1 MDDTGARFDLRP
13 DNLAHDSP
21 VNIVSAQA
29 SNQDI
34 PVGIVNGG
42 YKTVTVNGVSGG
54 SGTASIAI
62 SLSGGTAPRAA
73 GTITCVSKDIGG
85 VKHWF
90 ITSFARN

>member
-1 MDDTGARFDLRP
+1 VAILD
-13 DNLAHDSP
+13 
-21 VNIVSAQA
+21 
-29 SNQDI
+29 
-34 PVGIVNGG
+34 GG

-54 SGTASIAI
+54 SGTASVNI

-90 ITSFARN
+90 ITSFAKN